1 MYLYVSLFP
10 CKLSTSSSLTGVI
23 STILGKQGLCLDT
36 LDAARLE
43 KIRSLE
49 ATEAVRQEEAAPEM
63 QKPVFT
69 TPLNK

>member
-1 MYLYVSLFP
+1 MTVTVS
-10 CKLSTSSSLTGVI
+10 TVA
-23 STILGKQGLCLDT
+23 GKQGLCLDT

-49 ATEAVRQEEAAPEM
+49 TTEAPRPEEAAPEA